1 MRRGQGLGV
10 GCWGGRGLDR
20 GEGFVAGGVSR
31 GGPGTS
37 PAVTCSPNLPIICLA
52 RLFYC
57 EFFGGICETGII
69 DAWLWH
75 RQSEKSAKK
84 GAALTM

>member
-1 MRRGQGLGV
+1 MLGV
-10 GCWGGRGLDR
+10 GGMARGGLW

-52 RLFYC
+52 RLFY
-57 EFFGGICETGII
+57 
-69 DAWLWH
+69 
-75 RQSEKSAKK
+75 SATFV
-84 GAALTM
+84 GLL